1 MHLLLS
7 WQIRRGAIYNQLL
20 YLFTFYKSF
29 MCTQISM
36 CRQISTQIKIHLQV
50 EKQTPWSQSFPS
62 CVLFISLYALP
73 PQLLSYLSLLFSH
86 QLCITTFCY
95 NLSDYIRALQW
106 EAARKGE
113 MQKSEGLCNI
123 VFYLLH
129 FYFYLLSLL
138 YKPDALCYCPHS
150 DEGDTKFKVYSTVN
164 NI

>member
-1 MHLLLS
+1 MHTDFNVQTNLHTDQNTFAGWKTNTLVAKLPLL
-7 WQIRRGAIYNQLL
+7 
-20 YLFTFYKSF
+20 
-29 MCTQISM
+29 CT
-36 CRQISTQIKIHLQV
+36 
-50 EKQTPWSQSFPS
+50 
-62 CVLFISLYALP
+62 FISLYALP

-123 VFYLLH
+123 AFYLLH